1 MPTQDRKHGARAV
14 KYLSGVGYT
23 GSVRRFKKE
32 ASVILA
38 SGDPVVLTG
47 TAEAATG
54 IALITRA
61 VGTEGTPATI
71 TGFVVGIDPIRSDLS
86 KTYMAAAD
94 TGYVLVAD
102 DPNILYSI
110 QADGT
115 LAVTTIGEFCDLL
128 VANADTDRGLST
140 TQLDASNAGTGD
152 QMRLME
158 FAQGPGL
165 LVGDAF
171 PEMITMINETTYRG
185 VGTPI

>member
-1 MPTQDRKHGARAV
+1 MPSQDRKHGLRPV
-14 KYLSGVGYT
+14 KYLSGVPYN

-38 SGDPVVLTG
+38 VGDPVVLTG
-47 TAEAATG
+47 TAETNTG
-54 IALITRA
+54 IALVTRA
-61 VGTEGTPATI
+61 QGTEGTPGTI
-71 TGFVVGIDPIRSDLS
+71 TGIVVGIDPIRSDLS
-86 KTYMAAAD
+86 KTYLAAAD
-94 TGYVLVAD
+94 SGYILVAD
-102 DPNILYSI
+102 DPNLLHSV

-128 VANADTDRGLST
+128 VADADTTTGLST

-158 FAQGPGL
+158 FAQGPAFT
-165 LVGDAF
+165 VSDAF